1 MTSSAVPGALAL
13 ADVFAAEG
21 GDEGGFQ
28 APTIEEFYPEPLFSF
43 SLLGAD
49 FEFTRI
55 TLIMFIATAAILALL
70 VATARKPSI
79 VPGKMQ
85 FIGESGYS
93 LVRDGI
99 ARDVVGPKGL
109 PFAPFLAS
117 LFFFILANNAMS
129 IIPFFQI
136 SPMSKFAFPLVL
148 AVIVW
153 VLYNWI
159 GIREQGAAKYFK
171 DAAIPP
177 GVPIAALVLVTPIEL
192 LQVFVIRPFTL
203 AVRLFANMFAGHMLL
218 VVFSLGA
225 AYLITAGG
233 IYPVF
238 GVASFL
244 MALVMTFFE
253 LLVIILQAYVFTVLT
268 ATYLN
273 GAVEPAH

>member
-1 MTSSAVPGALAL
+1 VTSSALAL
-13 ADVFAAEG
+13 VNVLAAESG
-21 GDEGGFQ
+21 EGDSGFQ
-28 APTIEEFYPEPLFSF
+28 SPTIEEFYPDSIASF
-43 SLLGAD
+43 SLLGVD
-49 FEFTRI
+49 FEITRI
-55 TLIMFIATAAILALL
+55 TIIMWIATLVIGALL
-70 VATARKPSI
+70 VAAVRKSAI

-85 FIGESGYS
+85 WLAESGYS
-93 LVRDGI
+93 VVRDGI
-99 ARDVVGPKGL
+99 ARDVIGPKGL

-129 IIPFFQI
+129 IIPFAQI
-136 SPMSKFAFPLVL
+136 SPNSKFAVPLVL
-148 AVIVW
+148 AVICW
-153 VLYNWI
+153 VIYNYI

-177 GVPIAALVLVTPIEL
+177 GVPKAALILVTPIEL

-225 AYLITAGG
+225 VYLLQVGNFSVIFA
-233 IYPVF
+233 PL
-238 GVASFL
+238 SFL

-253 LLVIILQAYVFTVLT
+253 LLVIVLQAYVFTVLM

>member
-1 MTSSAVPGALAL
+1 VTSSAYAL
-13 ADVFAAEG
+13 ADVLAAEG
-21 GDEGGFQ
+21 GEDGGFH
-28 APTIEEFYPEPLFSF
+28 APTIAEFYPEPLLSF
-43 SLLGAD
+43 SLLGIP
-49 FEFTRI
+49 FEVTRI
-55 TLIMFIATAAILALL
+55 TILLWIATAAIVALL
-70 VATARKPSI
+70 VATVRKPEI
-79 VPGKMQ
+79 VPGKLQ
-85 FIGESGYS
+85 YLGESGYS

-109 PFAPFLAS
+109 PFAPFLAA

-129 IIPFFQI
+129 IIPFAQI

-153 VLYNWI
+153 VLYNYI
-159 GIREQGAAKYFK
+159 GIREQGAGKYFK

-225 AYLITAGG
+225 VYLLTAGG
-233 IYPVF
+233 IYPLF
-238 GVASFL
+238 GVASFA
-244 MALVMTFFE
+244 MAVIMTFFE
-253 LLVIILQAYVFTVLT
+253 LLVIVLQAYVFTVLT

>member
-1 MTSSAVPGALAL
+1 MTSSALAL
-13 ADVFAAEG
+13 VNVLAAEG
-21 GDEGGFQ
+21 GEGDSGFQ
-28 APTIEEFYPEPLFSF
+28 APSIAEFYPEPLVSF
-43 SLLGAD
+43 SVLGID

-55 TLIMFIATAAILALL
+55 TFILFIATAAILLLL
-70 VATARKPSI
+70 VLAMRRPGI
-79 VPGKMQ
+79 VPGKLQ
-85 FIGESGYS
+85 WLAESGYS
-93 LVRDGI
+93 VVRDGI
-99 ARDVVGPKGL
+99 ARDVIGPKGL
-109 PFAPFLAS
+109 PFAPFLGS

-129 IIPFFQI
+129 IVPFFQI

-148 AVIVW
+148 AVFVW
-153 VLYNWI
+153 VLYNYI

-177 GVPIAALVLVTPIEL
+177 GVPAAALILVTPIEL

-225 AYLITAGG
+225 VYLLQVGNFSV
-233 IYPVF
+233 VF
-238 GVASFL
+238 APFSLL
-244 MALVMTFFE
+244 MAIIMTFFE
-253 LLVIILQAYVFTVLT
+253 LLVIVLQAYVFTVLT

>member
-1 MTSSAVPGALAL
+1 MTSSATALVDLL
-13 ADVFAAEG
+13 AAAG
-21 GDEGGFQ
+21 GGEDSGFQ
-28 APTIEEFYPEPLFSF
+28 SPTIEEFYPEPLFSF
-43 SLLGAD
+43 SLLGVD

-55 TLIMFIATAAILALL
+55 TLILIFATTAILWLL
-70 VATARKPSI
+70 VAAVRKPSI
-79 VPGKMQ
+79 VPGKLQ
-85 FIGESGYS
+85 YLGESGYS

-117 LFFFILANNAMS
+117 LFFYILANNAMS
-129 IIPFFQI
+129 VVPGLQI
-136 SPMSKFAFPLVL
+136 SPMSKFAYPLVL

-153 VLYNWI
+153 FLYNYI
-159 GIREQGAAKYFK
+159 GIREQGLGKYLK

-177 GVPIAALVLVTPIEL
+177 GVPAAALILVTPIEL

-225 AYLITAGG
+225 VYLLTVGNFSVIFA
-233 IYPVF
+233 PF
-238 GVASFL
+238 SFL
-244 MALVMTFFE
+244 MAVIMTFFE
-253 LLVIILQAYVFTVLT
+253 LLVIVLQAYVFTVLT